1 MTRTEQALEKLTDIQ
16 KVQLYVHRKQLNNLQ
31 LYSVECAIEL
41 GKIRGYIEGLRDCNI
56 LTDID
61 CRLVKLYFTQEA
73 QK

>member
-16 KVQLYVHRKQLNNLQ
+16 KVLLYVHRKQLNNLQ
-31 LYSVECAIEL
+31 MYSVEWAIEL
-41 GKIRGYIEGLRDCNI
+41 GKIRGYIEGLRDCDI

>member
-16 KVQLYVHRKQLNNLQ
+16 KVHLYVHRKQLNNLQ
-31 LYSVECAIEL
+31 LYGVEWAIEL
-41 GKIRGYIEGLRDCNI
+41 GKILGYIEGLRDCNI

>member
-16 KVQLYVHRKQLNNLQ
+16 KVRLYVHRKQLNNLQ
-31 LYSVECAIEL
+31 LYSVEWAIEL

>member
-16 KVQLYVHRKQLNNLQ
+16 KVHLYVHRKQLNNLQ
-31 LYSVECAIEL
+31 LYSVEWAIEL
-41 GKIRGYIEGLRDCNI
+41 GKIRGYIEGLRDCDI

>member
-16 KVQLYVHRKQLNNLQ
+16 KVHLYVHRKQLNNLQ
-31 LYSVECAIEL
+31 LYSVEWAIEL
-41 GKIRGYIEGLRDCNI
+41 GKILGYIEGLRDCDI

>member
-16 KVQLYVHRKQLNNLQ
+16 KVHLYVHRKQLNNLQ
-31 LYSVECAIEL
+31 MYSVEWAIEL
-41 GKIRGYIEGLRDCNI
+41 GKIRGYIEGLRDCDI